1 MRATPIVLILAA
13 MNLTSA
19 DAQTLPKVKHIE
31 MPSPAEAIKRSG
43 ACHPSYTDVEVEAT
57 AKAVQARR
65 RAAIAA
71 GASKVTDYAFVLDGV
86 RYEMSFQQLKHA
98 LKTEQHR
105 RHFGAHKPA
114 MRTGDAS

>member
-1 MRATPIVLILAA
+1 MRMTSIGLILAA
-13 MNLTSA
+13 LNA
-19 DAQTLPKVKHIE
+19 
-31 MPSPAEAIKRSG
+31 
-43 ACHPSYTDVEVEAT
+43 AT
-57 AKAVQARR
+57 AYAKPLLQPEIVDMPDPSTVINGKCDVHYIDLEVDATAAGLRERR
-65 RAAIAA
+65 QSAKEA
-71 GASKVTDYAFVLDGV
+71 GASKFTDYVFVLDGV